1 MMIALAPREIIGQ
14 MAVLSP
20 DALSLSLFSGHAGRQ
35 PLRSPDTGDPVLS
48 LIVPF
53 PPIRSRHVSRTLS
66 LCVDAATFL
75 TRMSMP
81 TYTRVQPYCT
91 QQVSFHHLFGSSPKE
106 PVQLKDDYTP
116 EGRGGK
122 FQIAL
127 RSINLYVRKE
137 EHKYILLK
145 G

>member
-91 QQVSFHHLFGSSPKE
+91 QQ
-106 PVQLKDDYTP
+106 